1 MGAMASEK
9 QYDDRYWQSVDGLR
23 LHYRDYPGGEGRP
36 PILCIPGLTRNA
48 RDFAALA
55 ERLSPQWR
63 VLCVELRG
71 RGGSDY
77 AKDSATYAPE
87 TYAADLEALIVQAG
101 LARFVLIGTSLG
113 GLMTMILAA
122 ANAERIQAA
131 ILNDIGPV
139 IEGKGLDRIK
149 AFVGRNLSWP
159 TWVHAARALAEG
171 NRDIYP
177 DYGLADWIA
186 MAKRLYRLTNGGRI
200 VPDYDL
206 KIADLVKQPAAPVDL
221 WPYYDALA
229 KVPTLILR
237 GEHSDLLSAATAENM
252 SARRTGATLV
262 TVPRVG
268 HVPTLTE
275 PAAIAA
281 IGALLASIKA

>member
-9 QYDDRYWQSVDGLR
+9 QYSDGHWQSGDGLR

-63 VLCVELRG
+63 VFCVELRG

-87 TYAADLEALIVQAG
+87 TYAADLEALIAELGIAQFILV
-101 LARFVLIGTSLG
+101 GTSLG
-113 GLMTMILAA
+113 GLISMILAA
-122 ANAERIQAA
+122 SGAGRIAA
-131 ILNDIGPV
+131 VVLNDIGPV
-139 IEGKGLDRIK
+139 IEAAGLDRIK
-149 AFVGRNLSWP
+149 GFVGRNLSWP
-159 TWVHAARALAEG
+159 TWVHAARALGESNA
-171 NRDIYP
+171 DIYP

-186 MAKRLYRLTNGGRI
+186 MAKRLYRLTSGGRI

-206 KIADLVKQPAAPVDL
+206 KISDLVKQPAAPVDL

-237 GEHSDLLSAATAENM
+237 GEHSDLLSVATAQGM
-252 SARRTGATLV
+252 VARRTGATLV

-275 PAAIAA
+275 PKAVTAIDT
-281 IGALLASIKA
+281 LLASIKA

>member
-1 MGAMASEK
+1 MASEK
-9 QYDDRYWQSVDGLR
+9 QYSDGYWQSGDDLR

-36 PILCIPGLTRNA
+36 PILSIPGLTRNA

-77 AKDSATYAPE
+77 AKDSASYAPE
-87 TYAADLEALIVQAG
+87 TYAADLEALIVELGIAQFI
-101 LARFVLIGTSLG
+101 LVGTSLG
-113 GLMTMILAA
+113 GLISMILAA
-122 ANAERIQAA
+122 SGAGRIAA
-131 ILNDIGPV
+131 VVLNDIGPV
-139 IEGKGLDRIK
+139 IEAAGLDRIK
-149 AFVGRNLSWP
+149 GFVGRNLSWP
-159 TWVHAARALAEG
+159 TWVHAARALGESNA
-171 NRDIYP
+171 DIYP

-186 MAKRLYRLTNGGRI
+186 MAKRLYRLTSGGRI

-206 KIADLVKQPAAPVDL
+206 KIADLVKQPVAPVDL

-237 GEHSDLLSAATAENM
+237 GEHSDLLSAATAQDM
-252 SARRTGATLV
+252 AARRSGATLV

-275 PAAIAA
+275 PEAVTAID
-281 IGALLASIKA
+281 ALLASIKA

>member
-9 QYDDRYWQSVDGLR
+9 QYSDGYWQSGDGLR

-71 RGGSDY
+71 RGSSNY

-87 TYAADLEALIVQAG
+87 TYAADLEALIAELGIAHVI
-101 LARFVLIGTSLG
+101 LVGTSRG
-113 GLMTMILAA
+113 GLISMILAA
-122 ANAERIQAA
+122 SGAGRIAA
-131 ILNDIGPV
+131 VVLNDIGPV
-139 IEGKGLDRIK
+139 IEAAGLDRIK
-149 AFVGRNLSWP
+149 GFVGRNLSWP
-159 TWVHAARALAEG
+159 TWVHAARALGESNA
-171 NRDIYP
+171 DIYP
-177 DYGLADWIA
+177 DYGLADWIE
-186 MAKRLYRLTNGGRI
+186 MAKRLYRLTNGGRV

-206 KIADLVKQPAAPVDL
+206 KIADLVKQPVAPVDL
-221 WPYYDALA
+221 WPLYDALA

-237 GEHSDLLSAATAENM
+237 GEYSDLLSAATAQDM
-252 SARRTGATLV
+252 AARRTGVTLV

-275 PAAIAA
+275 PATIVAID
-281 IGALLASIKA
+281 ALLASIKV

>member
-9 QYDDRYWQSVDGLR
+9 QYSDGYWQSGDGLR

-87 TYAADLEALIVQAG
+87 TYAADLEALIAELGIAQFILV
-101 LARFVLIGTSLG
+101 GTSLG
-113 GLMTMILAA
+113 GLISMILAA
-122 ANAERIQAA
+122 SGAGRIAA
-131 ILNDIGPV
+131 VVLNDIGPV
-139 IEGKGLDRIK
+139 IEAAGLDRIK
-149 AFVGRNLSWP
+149 GFVGRNLSWP
-159 TWVHAARALAEG
+159 TWVHAARALGESNA
-171 NRDIYP
+171 DIYP

-186 MAKRLYRLTNGGRI
+186 MAKRLYRLTSGGRI

-206 KIADLVKQPAAPVDL
+206 KISDLVKQPAAPVDL

-237 GEHSDLLSAATAENM
+237 GEHSDLLSAATAQGM
-252 SARRTGATLV
+252 AARRSGATLV

-275 PAAIAA
+275 PAAIVA
-281 IGALLASIKA
+281 IDTLLASIKV